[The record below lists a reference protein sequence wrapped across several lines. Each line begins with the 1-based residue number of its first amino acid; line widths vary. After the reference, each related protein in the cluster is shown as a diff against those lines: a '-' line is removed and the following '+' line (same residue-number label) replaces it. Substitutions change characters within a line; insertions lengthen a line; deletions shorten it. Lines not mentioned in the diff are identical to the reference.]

1 MRSGSV
7 NAREGSTGRIGLA
20 KASTARKALVHLTPA
35 CPFEGHAAG
44 CRPSSSGLQS
54 HRKVSVPLTHGKT
67 LGRRADAGPLL
78 HVLATHRTGPKKTT
92 ARVPEL
98 RMRLRE
104 GPVQLATRTG
114 LVSSILH
121 RILSAAR
128 LNQSSQADR
137 MVREKLVRRYE
148 HGPPV
153 A

>member
-1 MRSGSV
+1 
-7 NAREGSTGRIGLA
+7 
-20 KASTARKALVHLTPA
+20 
-35 CPFEGHAAG
+35 
-44 CRPSSSGLQS
+44 
-54 HRKVSVPLTHGKT
+54 
-67 LGRRADAGPLL
+67 
-78 HVLATHRTGPKKTT
+78 
-92 ARVPEL
+92 
-98 RMRLRE
+98 MRLRE